1 MSIVQ
6 ITIMLAYAYALIGAI
21 GSKTDMGKIKWIL
34 WAILILL
41 AHIAD
46 KVTP

>member
-1 MSIVQ
+1 MSMLGIFAV
-6 ITIMLAYAYALIGAI
+6 LAYSCALIVVLF
-21 GSKTDMGKIKWIL
+21 SRNYTEKFKWIL

-41 AHIAD
+41 GNIAD